1 MQLAGKQNHKQVW
14 RVSLDNPVNIS
25 GKKLEDTVEQ
35 YLVENHIAYQRAKAG
50 AFEIDFIIDTDFGK
64 VYADCTNQNV
74 VGSVEEKLPHKIWK
88 YYKKYK
94 YDNVYI
100 IKGDQKISNH
110 VLEHCNDLARVYNF
124 DLQFVSCDQFC
135 EGLSQREETFFG

>member
-1 MQLAGKQNHKQVW
+1 M
-14 RVSLDNPVNIS
+14 DNPVNIS
-25 GKKLEDTVEQ
+25 CKDLEDR
-35 YLVENHIAYQRAKAG
+35 VENYCVENNISYQRAKSG

-88 YYKKYK
+88 YYQKYK

-110 VLEHCNDLARVYNF
+110 VLEHCRDLARVYSF
-124 DLQFVSCDQFC
+124 DLYFISCEQFC
-135 EGLSQREETFFG
+135 EVLAPKEESWFG